1 MKTETKPTETA
12 GNASVSAIVADNGS
26 FPVPTPNAA
35 KTLIEC
41 LEALAETAPDNRSP
55 YTCREIAAALE
66 EQFSVGYRAGIAE
79 IYKSFGYVSD
89 PHSTVGYLSYRDCG
103 ASGWWLSTAHAA
115 KFGKV
120 IEESIGIQPCLPD
133 EFKRILS
140 LPRHSEAIEADG
152 KALKAQINKL
162 FLRF

>member
-79 IYKSFGYVSD
+79 ILHFYKRTYPDETKAILQLMEIAGRL
-89 PHSTVGYLSYRDCG
+89 TK
-103 ASGWWLSTAHAA
+103 STA
-115 KFGKV
+115 
-120 IEESIGIQPCLPD
+120 E
-133 EFKRILS
+133 
-140 LPRHSEAIEADG
+140 
-152 KALKAQINKL
+152 N
-162 FLRF
+162 